1 MCDWINRR
9 IMYLDKFTFNHR
21 RGDVNGDG
29 RVTVKDLTLLID
41 YLLSGDDTGIVLGN
55 ADVNRKGGVGVSDLT
70 ALIDLLLYGG
80 IE

>member
-1 MCDWINRR
+1 
-9 IMYLDKFTFNHR
+9 
-21 RGDVNGDG
+21 
-29 RVTVKDLTLLID
+29 LTLLID

-55 ADVNRKGGVGVSDLT
+55 ADVNRKGGVGISDLT